1 MKSTPSARHRARR
14 LALQGLYQMQFT
26 DQPASI
32 VEQQFLE
39 ENDHKRADI
48 NFFHDIMGSVGRTRD
63 ELWLLIEPH
72 LDRKSEQ
79 IDPVERAILLIGCF
93 ELRDRI
99 EIPFKIV
106 ISEAVELAKLFGA
119 TDSHKYVNSILDEVA
134 KITRASERG
143 SAVN

>member
-1 MKSTPSARHRARR
+1 
-14 LALQGLYQMQFT
+14 MQFT

-48 NFFHDIMGSVGRTRD
+48 SFFHDIMGAVSRTRD
-63 ELWLLIEPH
+63 ELWLLVEPH

>member
-48 NFFHDIMGSVGRTRD
+48 NFFQDIMGAVGRTRD
-63 ELWLLIEPH
+63 ELWTLVEPH
-72 LDRKSEQ
+72 LDRQSEQ

-99 EIPFKIV
+99 GIPFKIV

-134 KITRASERG
+134 KITRESERG
-143 SAVN
+143 STVN